1 LTNNDADDFNP
12 SWSPDGEK
20 IAFSGSRDNNE
31 ESGSNFDI
39 FVMNADDG
47 SGQTRLTNNDADD
60 SDLDWGTNTSS
71 LDGDGNGSST
81 TSQQASDEVISA
93 NTNYNTDHNNH
104 NILLFLID
112 VVECFTNNDEE
123 FSDDV
128 QLCLY
133 DVIDNYFDNVDNNL
147 NNDND
152 GRDYN
157 NNNNNDDDISSNDNN
172 NNGTSS
178 QET

>member
-1 LTNNDADDFNP
+1 MSVATILILSAIGVAIPALTPAPAFAIDD
-12 SWSPDGEK
+12 
-20 IAFSGSRDNNE
+20 
-31 ESGSNFDI
+31 
-39 FVMNADDG
+39 
-47 SGQTRLTNNDADD
+47 
-60 SDLDWGTNTSS
+60 
-71 LDGDGNGSST
+71 
-81 TSQQASDEVISA
+81 
-93 NTNYNTDHNNH
+93 NTNYNTDDNNH
-104 NILLFLID
+104 DILLFLID

-133 DVIDNYFDNVDNNL
+133 GVIDDYFDNVDNNL

-157 NNNNNDDDISSNDNN
+157 NNNDDISSNDNN

>member
-1 LTNNDADDFNP
+1 MRHLKDQILAMSVATILILSAIGVAIPALTPAP
-12 SWSPDGEK
+12 
-20 IAFSGSRDNNE
+20 AFAID
-31 ESGSNFDI
+31 
-39 FVMNADDG
+39 
-47 SGQTRLTNNDADD
+47 
-60 SDLDWGTNTSS
+60 
-71 LDGDGNGSST
+71 
-81 TSQQASDEVISA
+81 
-93 NTNYNTDHNNH
+93 YNTDDNTNDNTNDNTDDNNH
-104 NILLFLID
+104 DILGFLIA
-112 VVECFTNNDEE
+112 VVQCFTDNDEE

-133 DVIDNYFDNVDNNL
+133 GVIDDYFDNVDNNL

-157 NNNNNDDDISSNDNN
+157 NNNNDISSNDNN

>member
-1 LTNNDADDFNP
+1 
-12 SWSPDGEK
+12 
-20 IAFSGSRDNNE
+20 
-31 ESGSNFDI
+31 
-39 FVMNADDG
+39 
-47 SGQTRLTNNDADD
+47 
-60 SDLDWGTNTSS
+60 
-71 LDGDGNGSST
+71 
-81 TSQQASDEVISA
+81 
-93 NTNYNTDHNNH
+93 
-104 NILLFLID
+104 LID

-133 DVIDNYFDNVDNNL
+133 DVIDDYFDNVDNNL

-157 NNNNNDDDISSNDNN
+157 NNNNDDDDISSNDNN

>member
-1 LTNNDADDFNP
+1 MSVATILILSAIGVAIPALTPAPVFAIDDNTND
-12 SWSPDGEK
+12 
-20 IAFSGSRDNNE
+20 DN
-31 ESGSNFDI
+31 
-39 FVMNADDG
+39 
-47 SGQTRLTNNDADD
+47 TNYNTDHN
-60 SDLDWGTNTSS
+60 TNY
-71 LDGDGNGSST
+71 
-81 TSQQASDEVISA
+81 

-104 NILLFLID
+104 DILLFLID

-133 DVIDNYFDNVDNNL
+133 GVIDDYFDNVDNNL
-147 NNDND
+147 NNDNY
-152 GRDYN
+152 GRDY

>member
-1 LTNNDADDFNP
+1 MSVATILVLYSIGIAIPALTP
-12 SWSPDGEK
+12 VP
-20 IAFSGSRDNNE
+20 AFATED
-31 ESGSNFDI
+31 
-39 FVMNADDG
+39 
-47 SGQTRLTNNDADD
+47 
-60 SDLDWGTNTSS
+60 
-71 LDGDGNGSST
+71 
-81 TSQQASDEVISA
+81 
-93 NTNYNTDHNNH
+93 NTNYNTNDNTNDDTNYNTNDDTDDNTNDNTNDDTDHNTNDNNH
-104 NILLFLID
+104 DILGFLID
-112 VVECFTNNDEE
+112 VVECFTIHDEE

-133 DVIDNYFDNVDNNL
+133 GVIDDYFDNVDNNL

-157 NNNNNDDDISSNDNN
+157 NLNNNNDISSNDNN

>member
-1 LTNNDADDFNP
+1 MSVATILVLYSIGIAIPALTP
-12 SWSPDGEK
+12 VP
-20 IAFSGSRDNNE
+20 AFATED
-31 ESGSNFDI
+31 
-39 FVMNADDG
+39 
-47 SGQTRLTNNDADD
+47 
-60 SDLDWGTNTSS
+60 
-71 LDGDGNGSST
+71 
-81 TSQQASDEVISA
+81 
-93 NTNYNTDHNNH
+93 NTNYNTNDNNH
-104 NILLFLID
+104 DILGFLID
-112 VVECFTNNDEE
+112 VVECFTIHDEE

-133 DVIDNYFDNVDNNL
+133 GVIDDYFDNVDNNL

-157 NNNNNDDDISSNDNN
+157 NLNNNNDISSNDNN